1 MLTKLF
7 VNTKLALENYKN
19 DEKGVTAIE
28 YALIAAGIAVAII
41 TAVNTLGTDVAG
53 KFGEVSAEL
62 TKS

>member
-28 YALIAAGIAVAII
+28 YALIAAGIAAVISVAVYKLGGD
-41 TAVNTLGTDVAG
+41 VNA
-53 KFGEVSAEL
+53 KFGNISDAIN
-62 TKS
+62 S

>member
-19 DEKGVTAIE
+19 DEQGVTAIE

-41 TAVNTLGTDVAG
+41 AAVNTLGGDVAST
-53 KFGEVSAEL
+53 FTEVSTAL
-62 TKS
+62 NS